1 VFDRF
6 VQRRDRGRQLLIGL
20 VVYSVIQITSR
31 WCRWTENLPASHGL
45 SQRRVTQVT
54 NRNAVDEIFLS

>member
-45 SQRRVTQVT
+45 SQRRV
-54 NRNAVDEIFLS
+54 